1 MEGIFIPIHR
11 PYSNLSEED
20 LNQIIKSFSY
30 FRGTARKDA
39 ASELKLRR
47 QILEQVN
54 KKTKQFKNE
63 TTFITR
69 ND

>member
-1 MEGIFIPIHR
+1 MEGIFIPTHR

-20 LNQIIKSFSY
+20 LNHIIKSFSY
-30 FRGTARKDA
+30 FRGTARQDA
-39 ASELKLRR
+39 ANELKLRR

-63 TTFITR
+63 TTLITR
-69 ND
+69 NG